1 MPLTVP
7 TASPDLLLES
17 AVSLFDEL
25 WDGTPIRL
33 LGVRTSKLVPE
44 DEPVQLSLFDYAA
57 SRSEKQQKL
66 DAALDDI
73 RAKYGKD
80 AVKRGSFV

>member
-1 MPLTVP
+1 MSLT
-7 TASPDLLLES
+7 SE
-17 AVSLFDEL
+17 
-25 WDGTPIRL
+25 
-33 LGVRTSKLVPE
+33 
-44 DEPVQLSLFDYAA
+44 
-57 SRSEKQQKL
+57 EKQQKL